1 MSDNEVKVWRRAD
14 LYDVEFL
21 AGSYPQHAYPWHARE
36 HVCFGVL
43 TRGTFNLNT
52 RTRRGVAT
60 RGSIILINAEEV
72 FRGQSKLPHAGRKI
86 HIHPDVIRRT
96 AEELGTYA
104 PLPAIVFR
112 GPVFEDAELALSLLE
127 LHRSSEIDSSPLES
141 QSRMIAVISQ
151 LLARHAETRLG
162 APKTARE
169 PFAVQRARELLNVNL
184 SGKVTLEELSEFA
197 GLPPFRL
204 LRAFQRATGLTPHAY
219 QVQARI
225 RAARVMLRRRE
236 PLADVAAAVGFAD
249 QAHMSRVFKQ
259 IMGATPGQYRTD
271 GA

>member
-1 MSDNEVKVWRRAD
+1 MSGNEVKVWRPAD

-21 AGSYPQHAYPWHARE
+21 AGSYSEHAYPWHARE
-36 HVCFGVL
+36 DICFGVL

-72 FRGQSKLPHAGRKI
+72 FQGRSKVPHAGCKI
-86 HIHPDVIRRT
+86 HIHPDVVRRT
-96 AEELGTYA
+96 AEELKTYA
-104 PLPAIVFR
+104 PLPAIAFR

-141 QSRMIAVISQ
+141 QSRMVAVISQ
-151 LLARHAETRLG
+151 LLARHAETRLE
-162 APKTARE
+162 APKKASE
-169 PFAVQRARELLNVNL
+169 PFAVQRARELLNENL
-184 SGKVTLEELSEFA
+184 SAKVTLEELSEFA

-219 QVQARI
+219 QVQARV
-225 RAARVMLRRRE
+225 RAARIMLRRQVS
-236 PLADVAAAVGFAD
+236 LADVAAAVGFAD
-249 QAHMSRVFKQ
+249 QAHLSRVFKR
-259 IMGATPGQYRTD
+259 IMGATPGQYRTV
-271 GA
+271 A